1 MTFCLHYLTATWTE
15 HWHYT
20 GNINLPQ
27 RWEFWININNT
38 TQHSTHIDYRCEV
51 QYLLSIEKEGFG
63 SENGSSLARWANKV
77 TFSWCWQSL
86 VGKKLCLVLS
96 WLQHFWSLEFSIK
109 VLCDKDW
116 DKINAKHLFVLGLV
130 LVEKWISSG
139 QVRPQSE
146 LLRYQR
152 CHMSQ
157 SGHLLAAGTLS
168 HFIVWIAQVFDCEY
182 FSWMSI
188 GLRINEIVCPLLCN

>member
-15 HWHYT
+15 HWHCT

-38 TQHSTHIDYRCEV
+38 TQHSTHIDYRYPL
-51 QYLLSIEKEGFG
+51 QYLFSIEKEGFW

-96 WLQHFWSLEFSIK
+96 WLQHFWSLELSIK
-109 VLCDKDW
+109 ALCDKDW
-116 DKINAKHLFVLGLV
+116 DKINAKHLFVLGLL

-157 SGHLLAAGTLS
+157 SSHLLGLS
-168 HFIVWIAQVFDCEY
+168 AI
-182 FSWMSI
+182 
-188 GLRINEIVCPLLCN
+188 L